1 MIQTDDLK
9 IRREIMAKQRIEL
22 GTLIVALIVLVLLL
36 VFIQNPIALLINSIF
51 AIVLLFLLNLIFNVG
66 IPINIITVLI
76 VAVGGIIGLLLVL
89 LLRFSNLAFY
99 TE

>member
-1 MIQTDDLK
+1 
-9 IRREIMAKQRIEL
+9 MAKQRIEL

>member
-9 IRREIMAKQRIEL
+9 IRREIMAKQHMEL